1 TTPLINKCIQG
12 QYNPGSTFK
21 VMTAIA
27 ALQAGGIT
35 ERTSFSCGGSLSLG
49 GAVLHC
55 WRKGGHGG
63 ISVRDAIKASCD
75 VFFYQAALHTG
86 IDKLAGIMR
95 RFGVGGPTGINLP
108 NEKPGLMPDTD
119 WKRKTFP
126 NDTKFHACELAI
138 SGIGQ
143 GYVLTTPLQLALMT
157 ARLVNG
163 GKGVVP
169 RLVSGPDSVFAA
181 GGLVKPNATPPSLGI
196 EPRHLALVASGMAGG
211 ASTAGGPPPRHPVAG
226 PRLPSCA

>member
-1 TTPLINKCIQG
+1 VEGTPGPDVTLSIDLELQRYAMGLLAHHSSGAAAMMDVHTGEVLVLASYPGFDSNAFVGGIGGELWRTLNADITTPLINKCIQG

-86 IDKLAGIMR
+86 IDKLAGIIR
-95 RFGVGGPTGINLP
+95 RFRAGGPTRIN
-108 NEKPGLMPDTD
+108 
-119 WKRKTFP
+119 
-126 NDTKFHACELAI
+126 
-138 SGIGQ
+138 
-143 GYVLTTPLQLALMT
+143 
-157 ARLVNG
+157 
-163 GKGVVP
+163 
-169 RLVSGPDSVFAA
+169 FA
-181 GGLVKPNATPPSLGI
+181 NS
-196 EPRHLALVASGMAGG
+196 
-211 ASTAGGPPPRHPVAG
+211 
-226 PRLPSCA
+226 